1 MTPEPAIGAVLPE
14 RQYTPDNVQL
24 MLYNA
29 SLWNGHRIHFDLPY
43 ATEVEGYPG
52 LVLAGPMLGDW
63 LHQTVD
69 EWLGDAG
76 MITSVSY
83 SNRGATYVGETLTAT
98 ASITAYDAAS
108 GALEIEVG
116 IRNATGDIVAPGT
129 IAAKLFAAAD

>member
-1 MTPEPAIGAVLPE
+1 MTPEPAVGVALLE
-14 RQYTPDNVQL
+14 RQHTPDNIQL

-108 GALEIEVG
+108 GVLEIDVG
-116 IRNATGDIVAPGT
+116 IRNEACEIVAPGT
-129 IAAKLFAAAD
+129 IGAKLFAAAD

>member
-1 MTPEPAIGAVLPE
+1 MIPEPAVGMALPE
-14 RQYTPDNVQL
+14 RQHTPDNVQL

-63 LHQTVD
+63 LHQLVD

-83 SNRGATYVGETLTAT
+83 SNRGATYIGETLTAT
-98 ASITAYDAAS
+98 ASITAYDAPS
-108 GALEIEVG
+108 GALEIDVV
-116 IRNATGDIVAPGT
+116 IRNEAGEVIAPGT
-129 IAAKLFAAAD
+129 IGAKLFAAVG